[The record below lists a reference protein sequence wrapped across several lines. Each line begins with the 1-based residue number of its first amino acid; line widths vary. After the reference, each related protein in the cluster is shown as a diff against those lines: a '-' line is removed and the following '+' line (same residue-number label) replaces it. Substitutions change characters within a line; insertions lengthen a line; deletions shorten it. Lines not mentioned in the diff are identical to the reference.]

1 MAMVR
6 LHKWIATQGLASR
19 RQAERWIEYGRV
31 EVNGVTERTLGRQ
44 IDPAKDKVKV
54 DGELIASEAP
64 NHVYWMLY
72 KPDATIT
79 SKSDPE
85 NRQTI
90 YNIPSLARIPF
101 PVVSVGRLDYRTEG
115 LLLLSNDGDLVNRL
129 MHPKYHVPR
138 VYDVLLPKRMGEK
151 DLERFA
157 QGIHLSD
164 GPVGPVEIRPVGSKN
179 LGGSRGFWYR
189 LIVHEGRNRLV
200 RRLFEKLGLR
210 IIRLVRMAYGPIR
223 LPEEMQPGE
232 VIPLSPDQI
241 QALKRAV
248 ELAPPLPSRPVHRN
262 SHRRQAA
269 RGAAS
274 PSGSLRTRAPMPAA
288 TAARSAKQ
296 KVGSAA
302 TRPAP
307 SRPKENS
314 VPL

>member
-31 EVNGVTERTLGRQ
+31 EVNGTVERTLGRS
-44 IDPAKDKVKV
+44 IDPAKDKVRV
-54 DGELIASEAP
+54 DGELIATVAP
-64 NHVYWMLY
+64 NHVYWLLY

-138 VYDVLLPKRMGEK
+138 VYDVLLPRRMGEK
-151 DLERFA
+151 DLARFK

-164 GPVGPVEIRPVGSKN
+164 GAVGSVEIRPVGSKN
-179 LGGSRGFWYR
+179 LGGSRGYWYR

-200 RRLFEKLGLR
+200 RRMFEKLGLR
-210 IIRLVRMAYGPIR
+210 IIRLVRMAYGPIM

-232 VIPLSPDQI
+232 VVPLTPDQI

-248 ELAPPLPSRPVHRN
+248 ELAPALPNRPVRRN
-262 SHRRQAA
+262 SPRRPTATGA
-269 RGAAS
+269 TSSSGSPRTRVRMPGAA
-274 PSGSLRTRAPMPAA
+274 G
-288 TAARSAKQ
+288 ARSVKQ
-296 KVGSAA
+296 TAGSA
-302 TRPAP
+302 PNPQAP
-307 SRPKENS
+307 SRPKGS
-314 VPL
+314 FVPL